1 MNAPSVGFEALGPA
15 QGSAVLERLFAAVSD
30 KSARFVSNIDCG
42 WVDQVWAGLSAQAA
56 AARDTHAD
64 RVSSAALQAAYGVR
78 WPSLTALAQRVH
90 RLAVLPLADVLKVLQ
105 AVALYQRRAEVRRCI
120 GRTARLAIIGRVGQA
135 AFDVILAAPGADG
148 STRPGT
154 HAGTNPDTTAS
165 SENETPFHAVPAHVL
180 ARSAFMALESSGLWA
195 CCDSHRLVSLCL
207 APDAVGTA
215 LACPPSAA
223 VAANFQP
230 LIHQLDLLFPEHA
243 WLFGCDMD
251 KALSA

>member
-1 MNAPSVGFEALGPA
+1 MNASSVGCEVARPS
-15 QGSAVLERLFAAVSD
+15 QGNAVLERLFGAVAD

-56 AARDTHAD
+56 AARDEHAD
-64 RVSSAALQAAYGVR
+64 RVTSAALQTAYGVR
-78 WPSLTALAQRVH
+78 WPSLTALTQRVH

-120 GRTARLAIIGRVGQA
+120 GRTARVAIIDRVGQA
-135 AFDVILAAPGADG
+135 AFEAILAAPGND
-148 STRPGT
+148 
-154 HAGTNPDTTAS
+154 AS
-165 SENETPFHAVPAHVL
+165 SECETAFNALPAHVL
-180 ARSAFMALESSGLWA
+180 ARSAFRALESGGLWV
-195 CCDSHRLVSLCL
+195 CRDSHRLVSLCL
-207 APDAVGTA
+207 APDAAAKA
-215 LACPPSAA
+215 LPCAPSAPP
-223 VAANFQP
+223 AANFQP